1 MNKQYV
7 LSICIA
13 SYNRKDIVVS
23 DVKKYL
29 SLDDTRFQVT
39 VQDDGSTDGTFEELE
54 KIKDSRLKLRRNP
67 TNLGALQNAKAALD
81 NNEESEYVLNL
92 NDKDCIAPNVMP
104 TFLDYLEENL
114 PYYGYVDLSN
124 NKPIYVETIE
134 KGLNALTRLSYTCKH
149 PSGFFWRSELFH
161 EEINKEYYKSLPPKF
176 DYQFDLMY
184 AHCAV
189 RHDGVIVYLP
199 LIINANMRPELEGA
213 KSYTYSED
221 NLFFGAKKRL
231 ETYELFLKD
240 VNILNI
246 DNKVKRRLQQN
257 LTKSTSALVTT
268 TLRYFLRHSVVC
280 SHYNLTP
287 RVVSFPEM
295 IHNLYDTLKIYR
307 KYATLYNSWFSA
319 TFFIFEA
326 YLYFGAESLFA
337 SIKDILIKYKE
348 SPLVLSS

>member
-13 SYNRKDIVVS
+13 SYNRKNIVVS

-54 KIKDSRLKLRRNP
+54 KIKDSRLKLRRNQ

-81 NNEESEYVLNL
+81 NNDESEFVLNL

-104 TFLDYLEENL
+104 TFLDYLEENN

-124 NKPIYVETIE
+124 NKPIYVEKVE
-134 KGLNALTRLSYTCKH
+134 KGINALKRLSYTCKH
-149 PSGFFWRSELFH
+149 PSGFFWRSDLFH
-161 EEINKEYYKSLPPKF
+161 EEINKDYYKALPPKF

-189 RHDGVIVYLP
+189 RYDGVIVYMP

-213 KSYTYSED
+213 KSYSYSEN
-221 NLFFGAKKRL
+221 NLFFGAQKRM
-231 ETYELFLKD
+231 ESYELFLKD
-240 VNILNI
+240 VDILDI
-246 DNKVKRRLQQN
+246 DNQVKKCLQQD
-257 LTKSTSALVTT
+257 LTKRTSALVTT
-268 TLRYFLRHSVVC
+268 VLRYFLRHNVVC
-280 SHYNLTP
+280 SHYNLKP
-287 RVVSFPEM
+287 RVVSFVEM
-295 IHNLYDTLKIYR
+295 RRNLRAVLRIYS
-307 KYATLYNSWFSA
+307 KYAPSYNSWLSANLFS
-319 TFFIFEA
+319 FEA
-326 YLYFGAESLFA
+326 YLYFGLKALGV
-337 SIKDILIKYKE
+337 SIKDHITKYKE
-348 SPLVLSS
+348 SPLVLGA

>member
-1 MNKQYV
+1 MKQYV

-13 SYNRKDIVVS
+13 SYNRKDIIVA

-39 VQDDGSTDGTFEELE
+39 VQDDGSTDGTYEELE

-67 TNLGALQNAKAALD
+67 TNLGGLQNAKAALD

-104 TFLDYLEENL
+104 TFLDYLEDNK

-124 NKPIYVETIE
+124 NKPLYIETIK
-134 KGLNALTRLSYTCKH
+134 KGIDALTRLSYTCKH

-161 EEINKEYYKSLPPKF
+161 EEINKEYYKQLPPKF

-189 RHDGVIVYLP
+189 MYDGVIVYMP

-213 KSYTYSED
+213 KSYTYSEE
-221 NLFFGAKKRL
+221 NIFFGTKKRL

-240 VNILNI
+240 IDILNT
-246 DNKVKRRLQQN
+246 DVGFKKRIMYS
-257 LTKSTSALVTT
+257 LTKSTSSSVSIG
-268 TLRYFLRHSVVC
+268 LRFFLQHAIVC
-280 SHYNLTP
+280 NHYNLEP
-287 RVVSFPEM
+287 RVVPFGEM
-295 IHNLYDTLKIYR
+295 LNNIKSVLKIFG
-307 KYATLYNSWFSA
+307 KYAPHYYNFFS
-319 TFFIFEA
+319 I
-326 YLYFGAESLFA
+326 A
-337 SIKDILIKYKE
+337 SIKMKVYGYFGLRSLMVAIKEFFVPYKQA
-348 SPLVLSS
+348 PLTLNS